1 MNNMW
6 TRKHLLKSLLALG
19 LLPLSSF
26 AQSKDEAQKEEVLP
40 KKVDVIV
47 IGSGAAGM
55 SAAIAARDKGA
66 RTVVLEKMPIIGGNT
81 LISSGVVNAPDEKNQ
96 KLQGIEDSNEWFYKQ
111 TLAAGH
117 DKADPVLVKVLTDRS
132 YQTIQW
138 LESIGVK
145 FKKGVF
151 QVYGGLW
158 PRGHYPSVSHG
169 RGYVAALS
177 EQCRAKDIPILTN
190 VQVVGLIKEGSRVIG
205 VEARFKNQLKKFY
218 ADKAVI
224 IASGGFSANK
234 ALYTKLDPR
243 LEGMTFTGAS
253 SATGEMIGIAEK
265 AGAAVS
271 DMEYIQCNLG
281 PDVGYSHRSGYHL
294 DVTRHVLV
302 NIHGKRF
309 VAEDGARDYL
319 RDAVLQQPNKIV
331 YSIVD
336 KNGIQNLSSLFQ
348 QAGIL
353 GEIEGEHFENN
364 DLAELAKKMKVPP
377 ENLVNTIKE
386 YNQAVE
392 TKKDPYGREVWMLTQ
407 KIETPPFYA
416 ARVRMAVHYTMGGI
430 VINENAQVLTKEREP
445 KKVFTRQERLRPA
458 SMVLTESGATVSW
471 MHLCSGGSPE
481 KMQRSAFDTLRI
493 RSSSDMRKSRF
504 PLGW

>member
-1 MNNMW
+1 MW

-55 SAAIAARDKGA
+55 SAAIAAKDKGA

-205 VEARFKNQLKKFY
+205 VEARFKNQLKKFC

-243 LEGMTFTGAS
+243 LEGMTLP
-253 SATGEMIGIAEK
+253 
-265 AGAAVS
+265 VLPR
-271 DMEYIQCNLG
+271 QLG
-281 PDVGYSHRSGYHL
+281 R
-294 DVTRHVLV
+294 
-302 NIHGKRF
+302 
-309 VAEDGARDYL
+309 
-319 RDAVLQQPNKIV
+319 
-331 YSIVD
+331 
-336 KNGIQNLSSLFQ
+336 
-348 QAGIL
+348 
-353 GEIEGEHFENN
+353 
-364 DLAELAKKMKVPP
+364 
-377 ENLVNTIKE
+377 
-386 YNQAVE
+386 
-392 TKKDPYGREVWMLTQ
+392 
-407 KIETPPFYA
+407 
-416 ARVRMAVHYTMGGI
+416 
-430 VINENAQVLTKEREP
+430 
-445 KKVFTRQERLRPA
+445 
-458 SMVLTESGATVSW
+458 
-471 MHLCSGGSPE
+471 
-481 KMQRSAFDTLRI
+481 
-493 RSSSDMRKSRF
+493 
-504 PLGW
+504 

>member
-336 KNGIQNLSSLFQ
+336 KNGFQNLSSLFQ

-416 ARVRMAVHYTMGGI
+416 ARVRMAVHYTLGGI

-445 KKVFTRQERLRPA
+445 IKGLYAAGEVTTGVHGSNRVGGNGLLDAFVF
-458 SMVLTESGATVSW
+458 G
-471 MHLCSGGSPE
+471 
-481 KMQRSAFDTLRI
+481 RI
-493 RSSSDMRKSRF
+493 AGENAAVG
-504 PLGW
+504 L

>member
-1 MNNMW
+1 MNSMW
-6 TRKHLLKSLLALG
+6 TRNRLLKSLLALG

-26 AQSKDEAQKEEVLP
+26 ALAKGEAQKEDLLP
-40 KKVDVIV
+40 DKVDVIV

-55 SAAIAARDKGA
+55 SAAISAKDKGA
-66 RTVVLEKMPIIGGNT
+66 KTVILEKMPIIGGNT

-117 DKADPVLVKVLTDRS
+117 DKADPALVKVLTDRS

-190 VQVVGLIKEGSRVIG
+190 VEVVALIKEGSRVVG
-205 VEARFKNQLKKFY
+205 VEARFKNQLRKFY

-234 ALYTKLDPR
+234 ALYAKMDPR

-281 PDVGYSHRSGYHL
+281 PDVGYTHRSGYHL

-302 NIHGKRF
+302 NIHGK
-309 VAEDGARDYL
+309 
-319 RDAVLQQPNKIV
+319 
-331 YSIVD
+331 
-336 KNGIQNLSSLFQ
+336 
-348 QAGIL
+348 
-353 GEIEGEHFENN
+353 
-364 DLAELAKKMKVPP
+364 
-377 ENLVNTIKE
+377 
-386 YNQAVE
+386 
-392 TKKDPYGREVWMLTQ
+392 
-407 KIETPPFYA
+407 
-416 ARVRMAVHYTMGGI
+416 
-430 VINENAQVLTKEREP
+430 
-445 KKVFTRQERLRPA
+445 
-458 SMVLTESGATVSW
+458 
-471 MHLCSGGSPE
+471 
-481 KMQRSAFDTLRI
+481 
-493 RSSSDMRKSRF
+493 
-504 PLGW
+504 